1 MICFFFCLDKKYT
14 VQVYIGQ
21 NVQVT
26 CASVRMRPHKH
37 TNKQDGTQLQVNIH
51 QKDCAK
57 TFSHPKTEKKS
68 KMRRWKMTTPTKE
81 RPCCDW
87 GRKQVKLS
95 LVIN

>member
-1 MICFFFCLDKKYT
+1 MVSQIVWQGNNSMFFEGDHDFFCLDKKYT

-21 NVQVT
+21 NVQEVT

-57 TFSHPKTEKKS
+57 TFSHPKTEKN
-68 KMRRWKMTTPTKE
+68 E
-81 RPCCDW
+81 
-87 GRKQVKLS
+87 
-95 LVIN
+95 

>member
-1 MICFFFCLDKKYT
+1 MVSQIVWQGNNSMFFEGDHDLFFFCLDKKYT

-57 TFSHPKTEKKS
+57 NVFTSEN
-68 KMRRWKMTTPTKE
+68 WKNE
-81 RPCCDW
+81 
-87 GRKQVKLS
+87 
-95 LVIN
+95 